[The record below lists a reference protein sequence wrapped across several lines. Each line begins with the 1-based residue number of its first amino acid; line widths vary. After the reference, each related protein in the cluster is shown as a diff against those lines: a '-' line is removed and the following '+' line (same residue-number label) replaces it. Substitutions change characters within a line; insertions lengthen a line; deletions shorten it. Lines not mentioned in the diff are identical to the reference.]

1 MNLSDYISRNYNEL
15 RRYAGAF
22 TRDPNDLIH
31 HTFVK
36 MHDAGFIYINDQ
48 MTDYYFKRSMK
59 NNATRGD
66 FKKQYKID
74 HEQVENIPEEHDI
87 DRRIAIEKVDVV
99 LRHLDYFDRT
109 IFELYLRGENMTKLS
124 KESGIPIST
133 IYHTLSQVRQIIKD
147 NV

>member
-1 MNLSDYISRNYNEL
+1 MILQSITESWQMNLSDYISRNYNEL

-31 HTFVK
+31 HTFIK

-74 HEQVENIPEEHDI
+74 HEEVENIPEDTTLIDELPLRRLMLYSDI
-87 DRRIAIEKVDVV
+87 LTILTERYLNCIFVV
-99 LRHLDYFDRT
+99 KT
-109 IFELYLRGENMTKLS
+109 
-124 KESGIPIST
+124 
-133 IYHTLSQVRQIIKD
+133 
-147 NV
+147 

>member
-1 MNLSDYISRNYNEL
+1 
-15 RRYAGAF
+15 
-22 TRDPNDLIH
+22 
-31 HTFVK
+31 
-36 MHDAGFIYINDQ
+36 
-48 MTDYYFKRSMK
+48 MK

-74 HEQVENIPEEHDI
+74 HEEVENIPEEHDI